1 MPVTITINDQSIVA
15 EDGITILEA
24 ARRADI
30 AIPTLCHVKG
40 REDGPPCQIC
50 AVEIEGSDGFVYAC
64 STLVADGQKITTDSA
79 DLKEYRK
86 QRLALLAGIHFGD
99 CKAPCNLTC
108 PGQINVQG
116 YIAHVYKGEYEEALR
131 LVMERNPLPFSVG
144 RVCPRFCET
153 RCRRI
158 LVDEPVS
165 INHLKRFVADWCM
178 RNDID
183 LNLPKARPTG
193 KRVAVIGGGPA
204 GLTAAYYL
212 AIKGHDATIYE
223 AMPQLGG
230 MARYGIPDYKIPRD
244 VLDYEINTI
253 LRLGVS
259 VKLNQRWGVDFTLQD
274 LKDSGYDAIFIGT
287 GAWVP
292 EPLNIPGATLPG
304 VYAATDFL
312 RLFATGKADGMG
324 TRAAVIGG
332 NNIAMESARSLLRL
346 GVDEVTVIFPKSR
359 DGMTAN
365 QRVIDEAE
373 AEGVQFLMVASP
385 VEIREAA
392 DGLEV
397 ELIRMRLSE
406 PDKRGNRHP
415 EAIPGSGNTIHVD
428 TVVYSLGQ
436 SAFAGSTVAID
447 GIEADL
453 ALSKKNCLQANVRTA
468 LTSVDGIFA
477 AGDVVSGPRTL
488 IQTVVAA
495 RRAVENIHSH
505 IMGVP
510 KPPAESRFNFT
521 RGRSF
526 DDVDLRNFDGI
537 KVKLREKM
545 PARPPE
551 TCVQDNDEIKLG
563 FTEKMARRE
572 AERCLSCGCNA
583 FDRCDY
589 KRVSIEIGMDP
600 NKAGMPK
607 SPLYRKS
614 YDHPS
619 IVVDL
624 NKCIFCGRCRKSC
637 KYEALE
643 LSCQGFD
650 AEGRPL
656 GIKLGFNDKCV
667 ACGECADRCSTGA
680 LSKKDC
686 LVPIT
691 NEEVRYVP
699 STCPYCGTGCQILLK
714 VKGRTVM
721 EVTSNTEVGP
731 NFGDLCIKGR
741 FGHNFVHHPDRLKTP
756 LVRRRKDGPLE
767 PATWDEALDF
777 IVGAFRCIL
786 DDRGPDAL
794 AGLSSARCTNEENY
808 AFQKFFRA
816 VIGTNN
822 VDHCAR
828 Y

>member
-1 MPVTITINDQSIVA
+1 MPVHLTINEQDITA

-30 AIPTLCHVKG
+30 HIPTLCFVKG
-40 REDGPPCQIC
+40 REDGAPCRIC
-50 AVEIEGSDGFVYAC
+50 VVQIEGRDEFVHAC
-64 STLVADGQKITTDSA
+64 TTQVADGQKITTNSPELA
-79 DLKEYRK
+79 SYRK
-86 QRLALLAGIHFGD
+86 ERLALLAGIHFGD

-116 YIAHVYKGEYEEALR
+116 YIAHVSKGEYEEALR

-178 RNDID
+178 ANDID
-183 LNLPKARPTG
+183 LKLRKAPSTG

-212 AIKGHDATIYE
+212 ALKGHEATIYE

-230 MARYGIPDYKIPRD
+230 MVRYGIPAYKIPRD

-259 VKLNQRWGVDFTLQD
+259 VKLNQRWGVDFTLED
-274 LKDSGYDAIFIGT
+274 LRNSGYDAIFIGT
-287 GAWVP
+287 GAWVA
-292 EPLNIPGATLPG
+292 EPLNIPGANLPG

-312 RLFATGKADGMG
+312 RMAATNKAADMG
-324 TRAAVIGG
+324 SRAAVIGG
-332 NNIAMESARSLLRL
+332 NNIAMEAARTLLRL
-346 GVDEVTVIFPKSR
+346 GVDEVTVIFPKTR

-373 AEGVQFLMVASP
+373 SEGVQFLMVASP
-385 VEIREAA
+385 VRIEEGAE
-392 DGLEV
+392 GLDV

-406 PDKRGNRHP
+406 PDKRGKRHP

-436 SAFAGSTVAID
+436 SAFASDTVAIN
-447 GIEADL
+447 GMESEL
-453 ALSKKNCLQANVRTA
+453 AVSKKNCLQANVRTA
-468 LTSVDGIFA
+468 LTSVDGVFA

-505 IMGVP
+505 ITGAP
-510 KPPAESRFNFT
+510 KLPAESRFNFT

-551 TCVQDNDEIKLG
+551 TSVQDNDEIKLG
-563 FTEKMARRE
+563 FTESMARRE

-589 KRVSIEIGMDP
+589 KRLSIEFGMDP

-607 SPLYRKS
+607 SPMYTRNE
-614 YDHPS
+614 DHPS

-624 NKCIFCGRCRKSC
+624 NKCVFCGRCRKNC
-637 KYEALE
+637 KYDALE

-650 AEGRPL
+650 AAGRPV
-656 GIKLGFNDKCV
+656 GINLSFNEKCV
-667 ACGECADRCSTGA
+667 SCGECVDRCSTGA
-680 LSKKDC
+680 LSKKGC
-686 LVPIT
+686 IVPIT
-691 NEEVRYVP
+691 NEEVKYVA

-721 EVTSNTEVGP
+721 EVTSDQDVGP
-731 NFGDLCIKGR
+731 NYGDLCIKGR
-741 FGHNFVHHPDRLKTP
+741 FGHHFVHHPDRLRTP
-756 LVRRRKDGPLE
+756 LIRRRKDGPLE
-767 PATWDEALDF
+767 ACSWDEALDF
-777 IVGAFRCIL
+777 IVGAFRCII
-786 DDRGPDAL
+786 DDQGPDAL

-816 VIGTNN
+816 VVGTNN